1 MITKWLAKFE
11 HDFPELAK
19 IQGEEKSK
27 TIVLT
32 KVDRVMGWVSD
43 RVIKKADSHL
53 YDTPEEAIE
62 YLKQKVN
69 SAIEKKQGEIAKM
82 ESHIKKMEE
91 LEETIAKMRRNK
103 LEERTQ

>member
-11 HDFPELAK
+11 YDSPELAK
-19 IQGEEKSK
+19 IEGEDKPK
-27 TIVLT
+27 TIVIA
-32 KVDRVMGWVSD
+32 KMNRVMGWISD

-69 SAIEKKQGEIAKM
+69 SAIERKQSEIAKM

-91 LEETIAKMRRNK
+91 LEETIAEMRKNK
-103 LEERTQ
+103 GK